1 MLQSA
6 NANADRAFFREALAL
21 HAIDADGGW
30 LVFAVPSTE
39 LSIHPGD
46 GLGPIEFSLTVADVA
61 TFAADMA
68 RRGVGVTPVNDEGWG
83 LGAGDACD
91 AAGRQA
97 ADGLRAAACARAMG
111 ALAGAALRR

>member
-21 HAIDADGGW
+21 HAIDAGGGR

-46 GLGPIEFSLTVADVA
+46 GSGPTGFSLTVADVA

-68 RRGVGVTPVNDEGWG
+68 RRGVGVTPVKDEGWG
-83 LGAGDACD
+83 LATHVTLPGGEPLMVYEPRHAHA
-91 AAGRQA
+91 Q
-97 ADGLRAAACARAMG
+97 
-111 ALAGAALRR
+111 